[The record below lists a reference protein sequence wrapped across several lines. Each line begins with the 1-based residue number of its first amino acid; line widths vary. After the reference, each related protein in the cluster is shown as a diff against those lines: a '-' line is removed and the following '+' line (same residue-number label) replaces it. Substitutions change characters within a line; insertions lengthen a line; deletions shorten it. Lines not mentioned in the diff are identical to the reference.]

1 MRIAP
6 RQSKR
11 CSRRAPS
18 SDSLVVTPADRLAE
32 ALTLPCGHVLPNR
45 LAKAAMSEVLAEPG
59 GAPSEGHVRL
69 YERWARGGAGL
80 LLTGNVIFDPR
91 GRTEPD
97 NVVLPGG
104 RAHEA
109 ALARWAERTH
119 AAGAQLWMQISHAGR
134 QASNQ
139 VVERPVAPSP
149 IGVKGFGPL
158 FRVPTALEPDEIERL
173 ADGYAL
179 TAETAKR
186 TGFAGVQIHGAH
198 GYLVSQFLSPRTN
211 LREDAWGGTPEKRR
225 RFLLEIV
232 RRTRARV
239 GSSFPLA
246 VKLNSADFQR
256 GGFTEEESLAVVEA
270 LAAEGIDLLEV
281 SGGNYESP
289 AMTGLTTRKGE
300 LRASTA
306 AREAY
311 FLSYAEAVRARTD
324 VPIMLTGGLR
334 SAAAMA
340 EVLESGAAQVI
351 GLARPLCT
359 EPDLPRELL
368 EGTTTESDHAMP
380 RVGVKAAD
388 SMLQIYWYRRQ
399 IHRLAE
405 GKAPDRAL
413 GRLSTLGVAAAE
425 QLGLSK
431 PRNGKAAR
439 GAFRLAE
446 A

>member
-1 MRIAP
+1 MTTAL
-6 RQSKR
+6 
-11 CSRRAPS
+11 PS
-18 SDSLVVTPADRLAE
+18 SRLAE
-32 ALTLPCGHVLPNR
+32 PLTLPCGHVIPNR
-45 LAKAAMSEVLAEPG
+45 LVKAAMSEVLADAG
-59 GAPSEGHVRL
+59 GSPSEALSRL

-80 LLTGNVIFDPR
+80 LLTGNVIFDAR

-109 ALARWAERTH
+109 ELARWVERTH
-119 AAGAQLWMQISHAGR
+119 AAGSQLWMQISHAGR

-149 IGVKGFGPL
+149 VGVKGFGPL
-158 FRVPTALEPDEIERL
+158 FRVPAELEADEIERL

-179 TAETAKR
+179 TAETAQR
-186 TGFAGVQIHGAH
+186 AGFAGVQIHGAH

-211 LREDAWGGTPEKRR
+211 LRRDAWGGTPEKNR

-239 GSSFPLA
+239 GSAFPIA

-256 GGFTEEESLAVVEA
+256 GGFSEEESLAVVEA
-270 LAAEGIDLLEV
+270 LAEEGIDLLEV

-289 AMTGLTTRKGE
+289 AMTGLTTREGE

-311 FLSYAEAVRARTD
+311 FLSYAEAVRARTS

-334 SAAAMA
+334 SAEAMA
-340 EVLESGAAQVI
+340 EVVASGAAQLI
-351 GLARPLCT
+351 GIARPLCT

-368 EGTTTESDHAMP
+368 SGEKTESAHRMP

-399 IHRLAE
+399 IHRLAA
-405 GKAPDRAL
+405 GKEPAPAL
-413 GRLSTLGVAAAE
+413 SKFGTLGVAAAE
-425 QLGLSK
+425 QLGFSR
-431 PRNGKAAR
+431 PRNGKAPL
-439 GAFRLAE
+439 GAFHVAE
-446 A
+446 G

>member
-1 MRIAP
+1 MNDAN
-6 RQSKR
+6 
-11 CSRRAPS
+11 
-18 SDSLVVTPADRLAE
+18 LPAAARLAE
-32 ALTLPCGHVLPNR
+32 PLTLPCGHVLPNR
-45 LAKAAMSEVLAEPG
+45 LAKAAMSEVLAGPG
-59 GAPSEGHVRL
+59 GAPTEGHVRL

-97 NVVLPGG
+97 NVVLSGG

-119 AAGAQLWMQISHAGR
+119 AAGAQLFMQISHAGR

-139 VVERPVAPSP
+139 VVSRPVAPSAVA
-149 IGVKGFGPL
+149 VKGFGPL
-158 FRVPTALEPDEIERL
+158 FREPTPLATDEIDRL
-173 ADGYAL
+173 IDGYAT
-179 TAETAKR
+179 TAETAQR

-211 LREDAWGGTPEKRR
+211 LRDDAWGGTPEKRR

-232 RRTRARV
+232 RRSRARV
-239 GSSFPLA
+239 GPAFPIA

-256 GGFTEEESLAVVEA
+256 GGFTEEESLAVVDA

-311 FLSYAEAVRARTD
+311 FLSYAETVRARTTI
-324 VPIMLTGGLR
+324 PLMLTGGLR
-334 SAAAMA
+334 SAAAMG
-340 EVLESGAAQVI
+340 EVLASGAAQVI
-351 GLARPLCT
+351 GIARPLCT

-368 EGTTTESDHAMP
+368 TGAKSESDHTMP

-405 GKAPDRAL
+405 GLEPDPAL
-413 GRLSTLGVAAAE
+413 GKLSTLGVAAAE
-425 QLGLSK
+425 QLGFSK
-431 PRNGKAAR
+431 PHNGRAKS
-439 GAFRLAE
+439 GAFELAE
-446 A
+446 S